1 MGLKQTQEDFL
12 VISRAENRIKN
23 VMRHNDI
30 SPADQPSPRFAFGKN
45 WTNFLSLIDERRVAE
60 AAARLSETLGDL
72 EGKSFLDVGS
82 GSGLHSLAAIRLGAS
97 RVHSFDYDIQSV
109 ACTQEM
115 KKRFAPGANWH
126 VEQGSVLDDIYIRSL
141 GKFDVVYSWGVL
153 HHTGNMWKALDLV
166 AMPVREKLMVS
177 IYHDQGWKSTFW
189 KSYKRAY
196 NCSARPVQMVMEA
209 LVFGWCWG
217 KPFFRHPKRTRER
230 WKNYISQ
237 RGMSPWYD
245 VVDWAG
251 GYPFEVA
258 GPELLIAF
266 YLQRGFN
273 LKHSEIRGGASCNDF
288 VFSRA

>member
-1 MGLKQTQEDFL
+1 L
-12 VISRAENRIKN
+12 VVSRAKNRVKSILSD
-23 VMRHNDI
+23 NDW
-30 SPADQPSPRFAFGKN
+30 SPANEPNVRFAFGKN
-45 WTNFLSLIDERRVAE
+45 WTNFLSVIDETRVTE
-60 AAARLSETLGDL
+60 AAARLSETLGNL

-115 KKRFAPGANWH
+115 KTRFAPKAKWH
-126 VEQGSVLDDIYIRSL
+126 VEQGSGLDDSYIHSL
-141 GKFDVVYSWGVL
+141 GTFDVVYSWGVL

-166 AMPVREKLMVS
+166 AAPVRETLMVS
-177 IYHDQGWKSTFW
+177 VYHDQGWKSRFW

-196 NCSARPVQMVMEA
+196 NSSARPLQILMEA

-217 KPFFRHPKRTRER
+217 KPFVRHPKLTTER
-230 WKNYISQ
+230 WKNYSSQ

-258 GPELLIAF
+258 APEALIAF
-266 YLQRGFN
+266 YQQRGFT
-273 LKHSEIRGGASCNDF
+273 LKHSEIRGGASCNGF
-288 VFSRA
+288 VFSRR